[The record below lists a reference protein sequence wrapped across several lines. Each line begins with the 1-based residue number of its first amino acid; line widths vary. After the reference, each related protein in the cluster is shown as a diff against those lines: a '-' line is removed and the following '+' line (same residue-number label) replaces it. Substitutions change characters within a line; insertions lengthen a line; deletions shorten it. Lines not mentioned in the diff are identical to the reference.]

1 MQIDAAPAERPA
13 MNTSFLAA
21 AQVVQ
26 TSGDVWL
33 VTAGSPATVHDHA
46 LLAEGQLLKTGD
58 DGMVRLKLASG
69 HALELGPQQTLLL
82 DADVLADAHTD
93 PGEWALDGHANPAM
107 VAEWL
112 EPTAQ
117 PLQLAAV
124 IEAPGENLEDLLQGT
139 APVTADSDQMH
150 QLLLAGI
157 HDDGLACLLR
167 SLYGPESG

>member
-1 MQIDAAPAERPA
+1 MSTP
-13 MNTSFLAA
+13 FLAT

-33 VTAGSPATVHDHA
+33 ITAGSTVAVNDRA
-46 LLAEGQLLKTGD
+46 LLAEGQLLRTGD
-58 DGMVRLKLASG
+58 DGMVRLQLASG
-69 HALELGPQQTLLL
+69 NELDLGPQQTLLL

-93 PGEWALDGHANPAM
+93 SSEWALDSHANPAM

-112 EPTAQ
+112 QPTVQ
-117 PLQLAAV
+117 PLQLAAI
-124 IEAPGENLEDLLQGT
+124 IEAPGENLEELLQGT